1 MMHIFRKLSIYY
13 VMILQFPKGRPL
25 IALFA
30 KTDLKRQNRWMY
42 KATILQS
49 CIDHPTTEKSFV
61 TSLSRF
67 FKKRIANQNIFFTI
81 NHFAIH
87 TVLPQSLRIVSAFLD
102 CSRIDRNWLC
112 LYWVRHVGKQ
122 CQFSWVVL
130 FVTIVICIL
139 HHDHENLATI
149 NNVLQNLTINK
160 ILSQSN
166 WIEEYNNP
174 TILVQSS
181 TIVKHIYLD
190 CDCPNPIVIV
200 TIQIQSTP
208 SKYNWHNPNTID
220 IFQLQS
226 TQLFLA
232 QLFGTIG
239 GV

>member
-1 MMHIFRKLSIYY
+1 
-13 VMILQFPKGRPL
+13 MI
-25 IALFA
+25 
-30 KTDLKRQNRWMY
+30 QNLWMC
-42 KATILQS
+42 KATISQS
-49 CIDHPTTEKSFV
+49 YIDHPTTDKSFV
-61 TSLSRF
+61 TFLSGFLIRELPT
-67 FKKRIANQNIFFTI
+67 KISFFTI

-139 HHDHENLATI
+139 HHDHKNLATI
-149 NNVLQNLTINK
+149 NNDLQNLKIHK

-226 TQLFLA
+226 TQLCLA
-232 QLFGTIG
+232 QLFGTRGG

>member
-1 MMHIFRKLSIYY
+1 MYWSS
-13 VMILQFPKGRPL
+13 
-25 IALFA
+25 
-30 KTDLKRQNRWMY
+30 DNRE
-42 KATILQS
+42 IICNLL
-49 CIDHPTTEKSFV
+49 V
-61 TSLSRF
+61 TF

-81 NHFAIH
+81 NHFAIY

-112 LYWVRHVGKQ
+112 LYWVRHVGRQ

-139 HHDHENLATI
+139 HHDHKNLATI
-149 NNVLQNLTINK
+149 NNDLQNLKIHK

-232 QLFGTIG
+232 QLFGTTFWHKG
-239 GV
+239 GGLWVIQILQLYNPSTIVQSKYNRTIKIQSYNPVTIVQSNYNLTI